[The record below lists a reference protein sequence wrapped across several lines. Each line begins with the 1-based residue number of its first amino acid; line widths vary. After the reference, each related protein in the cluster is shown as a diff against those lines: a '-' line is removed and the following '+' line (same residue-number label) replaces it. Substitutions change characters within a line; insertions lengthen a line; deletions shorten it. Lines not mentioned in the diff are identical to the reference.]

1 MVYVYLFLGIASM
14 LVSGMW
20 LGSIFTDNAMG
31 IQISL
36 MQYVMTP
43 SMFAV
48 GLCQFYMLYQN
59 LLLE

>member
-1 MVYVYLFLGIASM
+1 MIYVYLFLGIASM

-36 MQYVMTP
+36 MQYLMVP
-43 SMFAV
+43 LMFTV
-48 GLCQFYMLYQN
+48 GFFQFLMMYRTLV
-59 LLLE
+59 LE